1 MTTYKEIEVTLDSQ
15 KKITITY
22 EQQVGYSQTKAK
34 CFRVGEAMNKRQD
47 LLDIIE
53 ACGKE
58 LEVMFEH
65 DEK

>member
-1 MTTYKEIEVTLDSQ
+1 MTEIEIKLDSG
-15 KKITITY
+15 KKVLIDFSQ
-22 EQQVGYSQTKAK
+22 EVGYSETKAK

-53 ACGKE
+53 GCTKE
-58 LEVMFEH
+58 LEVIYEH

>member
-1 MTTYKEIEVTLDSQ
+1 MTELEIKLDSG
-15 KKITITY
+15 KKVLIDFTQ
-22 EQQVGYSQTKAK
+22 EVGYSETRVK
-34 CFRVGEAMNKRQD
+34 CFRAGEKINKRQD

-58 LEVMFEH
+58 LEHLYEN